1 MASGG
6 PGGANRRYRFLR
18 GFIVAA
24 FAASRLL
31 SPGPT
36 LVTPMPP
43 AAPPTAAPAQDG
55 YHRVYDPVG
64 STFLVSES
72 WTRTQKQGLSALV
85 VFYGDPADGRD
96 LQIFRLEEET
106 PADSLNAAENGPGF
120 GFARQPGYTSLDRD
134 AGTTW
139 AELTYRYDDEDKGR
153 RTVIDHRFQADDGE
167 LYAMRA
173 SDPET
178 RPLALIREPLV
189 TALSSFCAA
198 RASC

>member
-1 MASGG
+1 M
-6 PGGANRRYRFLR
+6 
-18 GFIVAA
+18 
-24 FAASRLL
+24 
-31 SPGPT
+31 
-36 LVTPMPP
+36 
-43 AAPPTAAPAQDG
+43 
-55 YHRVYDPVG
+55 YDPVG